1 MAICVSLAA
10 AAIFFSLQL
19 DIVINKH
26 DVSVTN
32 NNSVAFNSNVNSNVT
47 ECYNCSV
54 CMFLTTI
61 DDDDDENRFHLNE
74 SVLLLPIIV
83 DGIAE
88 MVGNIGGKKI
98 N

>member
-19 DIVINKH
+19 DIVIKH

-32 NNSVAFNSNVNSNVT
+32 NSSVAFNNSNVT

-54 CMFLTTI
+54 CMFLTTV
-61 DDDDDENRFHLNE
+61 DDDDENRFHLMNG
-74 SVLLLPIIV
+74 SVPLLPIIV

-88 MVGNIGGKKI
+88 MIGNIGGKK
-98 N
+98 

>member
-32 NNSVAFNSNVNSNVT
+32 NNSVAFNSSNVT

-61 DDDDDENRFHLNE
+61 DDDDENGFHLNINE

-88 MVGNIGGKKI
+88 MIGNIGGKKI